1 MDIIQTPAPELV
13 QNYYYEYAKYINMG
27 GRTVPFFKDSLKAV
41 QRRILYASYLLTRNG
56 SFVKSARIVG
66 ETMGKFHPHGDSY
79 GSVVTLVN
87 SGMIE
92 GRGNFGSTVGVDPID
107 AAASRYTE
115 ARLHPR
121 IKELAFKYIEHVPYF
136 VNDLGIEEPEYIPT
150 MLPLNLIQFSNNA
163 DYTTGIG
170 VGLAF
175 TLPMFK
181 LKDAI
186 KFLTKIVKSEKI
198 SHKNMPV
205 VYKSIEVPM
214 TDKLFTKGSDT
225 LDFMSKYVIETGEK
239 EISINEFAPGLKIKS
254 VLNKLGVYIDKSKEN
269 TNVLIKLDRG
279 KRAADYDLDKLLSS
293 KQKFNM
299 IFHDNTRIRIYSV
312 YEIFY
317 ECYNAYKQAVLTSLN
332 KEKEKFVN
340 QVDTYQK
347 LQKMKPHL
355 NPLNLQTAQ
364 KIITAEGWDEK
375 EVKRLLNYSIETV
388 CRADVLEKEAQQLL
402 FEVENNINNIDDYC
416 LGHYNSL
423 L

>member
-1 MDIIQTPAPELV
+1 
-13 QNYYYEYAKYINMG
+13 
-27 GRTVPFFKDSLKAV
+27 
-41 QRRILYASYLLTRNG
+41 
-56 SFVKSARIVG
+56 
-66 ETMGKFHPHGDSY
+66 
-79 GSVVTLVN
+79 
-87 SGMIE
+87 MIE

-225 LDFMSKYVIETGEK
+225 LDFMSKYVIENGEK
-239 EISINEFAPGLKIKS
+239 EITINEFAPGLKIKS

-269 TNVLIKLDRG
+269 TDVLIKLDRG
-279 KRAADYDLDKLLSS
+279 KRAADYDLDKMLSS

-299 IFHDNTRIRIYSV
+299 IFHDNTKIRIYSV

-388 CRADVLEKEAQQLL
+388 CRADVLEKETQQLL